1 MRYLQRNID
10 TELISWS
17 KDKYMKPLLL
27 RGARQVGKTSA
38 VRHLAE
44 NFEYYVE
51 IDLNTRQD
59 LHPLMIPFV
68 FPSSTKGNE
77 GKVWGNVGVWEKME
91 NVL

>member
-10 TELISWS
+10 AELLSWS

-44 NFEYYVE
+44 RFDYNVE

-59 LHPLMIPFV
+59 LQPLFNSGYSPQQICQQLSLIIGTPV
-68 FPSSTKGNE
+68 VESRT
-77 GKVWGNVGVWEKME
+77 
-91 NVL
+91 